1 MNNFANILD
10 APTSGS
16 DWDRPPPIPRGSYV
30 CQINGMP
37 ERGVSDK
44 KQTPFIRFQ
53 LKFLQALEDV
63 DAEELE
69 GAGGLDD
76 RTMPLTFWFTDKSRP
91 KFGDFIRD
99 DLGIDI
105 EEGVSPWVLA
115 QQAPGYQVLVTI
127 RHKPTED
134 GKGVYAEI
142 AGTAAV
148 G

>member
-16 DWDRPPPIPRGSYV
+16 DWDRPPPLPRGSYV
-30 CQINGMP
+30 CMINGMP

-53 LKFLQALEDV
+53 LKFLQALDDV
-63 DAEELE
+63 DTDELDSI
-69 GAGGLDD
+69 GGLSDK
-76 RTMPLTFWFTDKSRP
+76 TMPLTFFITDKSKYR
-91 KFGDFIRD
+91 FGEFLRD
-99 DLGIDI
+99 DLGLDL

-115 QQAPGYQVLVTI
+115 QQAPGSQVLVTI